1 MLNRI
6 KHEQILKSILKD
18 IYLNP
23 YLQANLAFNLK
34 EKLVYICFRFSID
47 LDFNLLSNN
56 FDSSLVQHIVN
67 QYLSVEEVSNK
78 NIT

>member
-23 YLQANLAFNLK
+23 YLQANLAFKGGTCLYMFYGL
-34 EKLVYICFRFSID
+34 ERFSID

-67 QYLSVEEVSNK
+67 QYL
-78 NIT
+78 